1 MHYHCQEIPL
11 YPNSI
16 FLSTRGFHPVS
27 HQSRFPVFPLE
38 IWVQRGGRKEEE
50 PASGTS
56 PGIWQN
62 HFLLLGYQAKSDEL
76 GGTTDHQEPE
86 CF

>member
-1 MHYHCQEIPL
+1 M
-11 YPNSI
+11 
-16 FLSTRGFHPVS
+16 
-27 HQSRFPVFPLE
+27 E

-62 HFLLLGYQAKSDEL
+62 HFLLLGYQAKSDEI
-76 GGTTDHQEPE
+76 GGTTDHQEPDYFLKFDGIISMTGTAGFVRAYRISGVLDVNHHFCKYE
-86 CF
+86 